1 MKKVLFS
8 LFFICLFLFP
18 CLADYTVDQATVNAE
33 VAQNGKTKVTA
44 TYQLTFDS
52 QQDQVQIP
60 LPDGDISRVSAET
73 YRYKVDKTD
82 TGVDVVLSKGTFSG
96 TQSFTIS
103 YTVNVSPDSSTDG
116 DVFTLGL
123 LSSRWATPVGACAF
137 QVTLPQPSGTVPADY
152 TITPQVLSGYYGP
165 LSDTET
171 GLTVNGTIVTG
182 TAADRMAYDSLALA
196 VTLPS
201 GYFYVRSTAIPMIHV
216 TYLLAAAAANAPAG
230 GLPSAAD
237 TRRTAGLPALAD
249 AGRRHLRCGC
259 AGAGMGQS
267 GLYYHSVQQKGLCH
281 SDPHD
286 SHGQR
291 AKQGRAAAVYTDFC
305 HRQSSCHHTG
315 TLFRRSSPFLC
326 RLPQEPQPGD
336 F

>member
-1 MKKVLFS
+1 MPRL
-8 LFFICLFLFP
+8 P
-18 CLADYTVDQATVNAE
+18 RTAE
-33 VAQNGKTKVTA
+33 TKVTA

-82 TGVDVVLSKGTFSG
+82 AGVDVVLSKGTFSG

-152 TITPQVLSGYYGP
+152 TITPQVLSWATPHGP

-216 TYLLAAAAANAPAG
+216 TYLFVGMLLVLLLLMVYWRLRLRTPR
-230 GLPSAAD
+230 LEVSPRAAD

-249 AGRRHLRCGC
+249 AGR
-259 AGAGMGQS
+259 AGTCDVAVLVLEWANLGYLTIQS
-267 GLYYHSVQQKGLCH
+267 SKKGYVILTR
-281 SDPHD
+281 HD

-305 HRQSSCHHTG
+305 HRQSSCRHTG
-315 TLFRRSSPFLC
+315 TLFRRSSPLPC

>member
-82 TGVDVVLSKGTFSG
+82 AGVDVVLSKGTFSG

-123 LSSRWATPVGACAF
+123 LSSRWGHPVGRLC
-137 QVTLPQPSGTVPADY
+137 
-152 TITPQVLSGYYGP
+152 LSGNAATALRHSPRRLYH
-165 LSDTET
+165 
-171 GLTVNGTIVTG
+171 NAAGTQ
-182 TAADRMAYDSLALA
+182 R
-196 VTLPS
+196 
-201 GYFYVRSTAIPMIHV
+201 
-216 TYLLAAAAANAPAG
+216 LLW
-230 GLPSAAD
+230 
-237 TRRTAGLPALAD
+237 PAL
-249 AGRRHLRCGC
+249 
-259 AGAGMGQS
+259 
-267 GLYYHSVQQKGLCH
+267 
-281 SDPHD
+281 
-286 SHGQR
+286 
-291 AKQGRAAAVYTDFC
+291 
-305 HRQSSCHHTG
+305 
-315 TLFRRSSPFLC
+315 
-326 RLPQEPQPGD
+326 
-336 F
+336 